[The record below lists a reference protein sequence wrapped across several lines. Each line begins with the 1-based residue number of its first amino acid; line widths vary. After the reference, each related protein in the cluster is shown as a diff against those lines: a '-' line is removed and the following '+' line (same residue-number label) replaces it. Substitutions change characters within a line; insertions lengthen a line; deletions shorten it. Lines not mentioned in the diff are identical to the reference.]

1 MMERYLTNVRHIHKN
16 FHRIMKIYFILF
28 FAFQRAL
35 DISKIASV
43 SCHHQS
49 MSIFA
54 LSLKGHVKGYER
66 KRNVEINLKWSFF
79 LSR

>member
-1 MMERYLTNVRHIHKN
+1 MREMEMRKFERQ
-16 FHRIMKIYFILF
+16 F
-28 FAFQRAL
+28 
-35 DISKIASV
+35 
-43 SCHHQS
+43 S

-79 LSR
+79 YPDNVFTFTLLYTSTF